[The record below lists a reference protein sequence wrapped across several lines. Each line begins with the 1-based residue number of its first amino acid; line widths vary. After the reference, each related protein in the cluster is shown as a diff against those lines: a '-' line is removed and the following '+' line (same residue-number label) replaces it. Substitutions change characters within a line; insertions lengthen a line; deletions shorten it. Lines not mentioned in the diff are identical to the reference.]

1 MESRYMIGS
10 MEFRTKAAAVAKA
23 KEYIK
28 YDGEPVTI
36 SIERW
41 KTDKY
46 TKTRGRVLG
55 FSASSLLPTKYITVK
70 VGKRKSNPS
79 YPRVKRGVRKTAE
92 SRVSTA
98 LNKFMKCKAVR
109 FNKNGSVSIKK

>member
-79 YPRVKRGVRKTAE
+79 YPRVKRGVRRSEEHTSE
-92 SRVSTA
+92 LQSLRHLVCR
-98 LNKFMKCKAVR
+98 LL
-109 FNKNGSVSIKK
+109 